1 MLLTLVI
8 PGRNFMA
15 CIHAYPT
22 RGLVVPQVLSSICN
36 AALKWDFPF
45 RWIGV
50 DEVGF
55 RADDVDDDI
64 FVVYVLLKFE
74 KPLEVAS
81 SGSFVYVGGGKKR
94 EMTRRR
100 RRDRRGERG

>member
-22 RGLVVPQVLSSICN
+22 RGLVVPQVLGSICN

-64 FVVYVLLKFE
+64 FIVYVLLKFE

-81 SGSFVYVGGGKKR
+81 SGSLFTLAEEKK
-94 EMTRRR
+94 EK
-100 RRDRRGERG
+100 

>member
-8 PGRNFMA
+8 SSRNFMA

-22 RGLVVPQVLSSICN
+22 RSLVVPQVLSSICD
-36 AALKWDFPF
+36 AALKRDFPF

-55 RADDVDDDI
+55 RSDDVDDDI

-81 SGSFVYVGGGKKR
+81 SGSFVYVGGEKKKR
-94 EMTRRR
+94 KITRRR
-100 RRDRRGERG
+100 RQD